1 MIVLWSSDMHT
12 VQQHCQYGNKDRMI
26 ERESNLSFEYY
37 DLKYYHCIWK
47 SLSREWSMCLK
58 QLHAS
63 LWTWQLQKMTSRW
76 DLIST
81 WTLHKRG
88 KIINRKVICSRRKGN
103 MFLQKLP
110 SNCHQMLAEYE
121 TLPDLNSGRCFW
133 TLGLFAHAEAG
144 GR

>member
-1 MIVLWSSDMHT
+1 MIHVPEATARELMNLAATENDEQVRSDF
-12 VQQHCQYGNKDRMI
+12 YLD
-26 ERESNLSFEYY
+26 
-37 DLKYYHCIWK
+37 
-47 SLSREWSMCLK
+47 
-58 QLHAS
+58 AA
-63 LWTWQLQKMTSRW
+63 QKR
-76 DLIST
+76 D
-81 WTLHKRG
+81 
-88 KIINRKVICSRRKGN
+88 KVICSQRKGN